1 MALLNLTTN
10 QKLII
15 FNYVQ
20 CNYNQ
25 KSPKKCCDD
34 AEGCAKQAQGSRSV
48 FKVSGPVQP
57 LFWHYSKLGGDRYH
71 CHLALNW
78 VACWTCKNGS
88 IDIEVYYA
96 GSREKAPY

>member
-1 MALLNLTTN
+1 MKKFSCPCLCRQLLLAMALLNLITN

-20 CNYNQ
+20 C
-25 KSPKKCCDD
+25 D
-34 AEGCAKQAQGSRSV
+34 
-48 FKVSGPVQP
+48 KVSGPIQP
-57 LFWHYSKLGGDRYH
+57 LFWHYSKLGGDRCH

-78 VACWTCKNGS
+78 VACWTCKEGS

>member
-1 MALLNLTTN
+1 MYNVTITKRAQRSAATMPKAVRNKLKAL
-10 QKLII
+10 
-15 FNYVQ
+15 VQ
-20 CNYNQ
+20 
-25 KSPKKCCDD
+25 SL
-34 AEGCAKQAQGSRSV
+34 
-48 FKVSGPVQP
+48 KVSGPIQP

-78 VACWTCKNGS
+78 VACWTCKDGS

>member
-1 MALLNLTTN
+1 MNNNIEKKVKTFSRLELCPKQLLAMALLNLTNN

-15 FNYVQ
+15 FRYVQ
-20 CNYNQ
+20 C
-25 KSPKKCCDD
+25 D
-34 AEGCAKQAQGSRSV
+34 
-48 FKVSGPVQP
+48 KVSGPIQP

-78 VACWTCKNGS
+78 VACWTCKEGS